1 MKTVLSLVIALLTT
15 MTIQAQ
21 GIDFFQGTWEEA
33 LAAAKKEQKLIFMD
47 AYAVWCGPC
56 KRMDAQVFSRSEAG
70 DFYNKH
76 FINVKMDMEKGEG
89 LEIRKKYPVRAY
101 PTLLFIDYDGTL
113 VKRSVGA
120 KPIEAF
126 VALGQDVL
134 SSIDRTGPFVEQYE
148 KGKRD
153 PEFMYDYIKA
163 LNQSGKSSLKVANDY
178 LRDQED
184 VTTPENLR
192 IIYEAATEVDSR
204 IFKMLM
210 ENREAVEELM
220 PDVNMDEKI
229 MLAAENTLDKALEFD
244 SEMLLNEAKK
254 KVAEYDPD
262 HEDAFAAKADMAFAK
277 KQGDT
282 NDYEKALKEY
292 LKKGMEQDTPAT
304 TDRVASMALR
314 SYPKEEG
321 VVSLVLDILAD
332 NAERAGEAKYH
343 LSHAIALAFSGDKQ
357 EAATVAERAFAM
369 AKGKDPITQM
379 EARKLLDNL
388 AND

>member
-1 MKTVLSLVIALLTT
+1 
-15 MTIQAQ
+15 
-21 GIDFFQGTWEEA
+21 
-33 LAAAKKEQKLIFMD
+33 
-47 AYAVWCGPC
+47 
-56 KRMDAQVFSRSEAG
+56 
-70 DFYNKH
+70 
-76 FINVKMDMEKGEG
+76 MDMEKGEG

-120 KPIEAF
+120 KPLEAF
-126 VALGQDVL
+126 LALGESVL

-153 PEFMYDYIKA
+153 PEFMYNYIKA

-192 IIYEAATEVDSR
+192 IIFEAATEVDSR

-220 PDVNMDEKI
+220 PDVNMEEKI
-229 MLAAENTLDKALEFD
+229 ILAAENTLDKALEFD

-277 KQGDT
+277 KQDDT

-292 LKKGMEQDTPAT
+292 LKKGMEQDTPAA

-314 SYPKEEG
+314 SYPKEDG

-332 NAERAGEAKYH
+332 NADRAGEAKYY

-357 EAATVAERAFAM
+357 EAATIAERAFAM
-369 AKGKDPITQM
+369 AKGKDAVTQM